1 MFQKTPKEFRSE
13 EVQMNLAVD
22 NTDLTIK
29 DWIKNRPYPMSEE
42 DRLTLKLILAIDH
55 TYKELIR
62 YGKRK

>member
-1 MFQKTPKEFRSE
+1 
-13 EVQMNLAVD
+13 MNLAVD